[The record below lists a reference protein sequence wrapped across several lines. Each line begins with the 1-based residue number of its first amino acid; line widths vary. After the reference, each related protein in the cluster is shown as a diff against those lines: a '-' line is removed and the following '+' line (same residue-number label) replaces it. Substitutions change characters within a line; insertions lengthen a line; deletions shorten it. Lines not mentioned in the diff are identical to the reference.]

1 MHFILS
7 QTCFFYKSNSNRVVN
22 MPKASWLR
30 CTSGFPPRGELGFN
44 FNPPVPQMGEFDFP
58 LIKNRV
64 VEMHITITTNYLA
77 FPTCIIS
84 GYKYV
89 L

>member
-1 MHFILS
+1 
-7 QTCFFYKSNSNRVVN
+7 
-22 MPKASWLR
+22 MPKTSWLR
-30 CTSGFPPRGELGFN
+30 RTSGSPHPKKKKGGELGFN
-44 FNPPVPQMGEFDFP
+44 FNTPVSQMGEFDFP

-84 GYKYV
+84 GYKYA

>member
-1 MHFILS
+1 M
-7 QTCFFYKSNSNRVVN
+7 Q
-22 MPKASWLR
+22 KAPWLH
-30 CTSGFPPRGELGFN
+30 CTSGSPPPPKRGELGFN
-44 FNPPVPQMGEFDFP
+44 FNPLVPQMSEFDFP

-84 GYKYV
+84 GYKYA